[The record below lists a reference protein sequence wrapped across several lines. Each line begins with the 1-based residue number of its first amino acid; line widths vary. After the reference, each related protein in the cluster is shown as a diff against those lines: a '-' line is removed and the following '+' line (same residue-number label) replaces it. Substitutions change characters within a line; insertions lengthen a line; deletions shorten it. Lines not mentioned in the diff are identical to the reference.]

1 MSTQKGTHSRLVF
14 IDIARSIAI
23 LMMLEGHFIVMA
35 LSEDYRGNE
44 YFFYDLWRFTRGL
57 TAPLFFTVSGLV
69 FTYLLVRKE
78 EPFFKSIRVKK
89 GLSRTGKL
97 ILWGYALQ
105 LNLIYIIKGEF
116 SGYFYIFHV
125 LQCIGLSLFVV
136 ILLYGLY
143 KLIRVVPF
151 FLILAI
157 GGLLGFILKPTIYSI
172 DFSGVHPMI
181 ENMLV
186 VTTEDRS
193 FKSIFALFPWVGFT
207 LLGGMVGA
215 FVSKRPQHVY
225 TNWFPLALTI
235 IAILLNTIPDVILA
249 IVQPFFRLFGMEPFV
264 GLGYLLARFG
274 QVLFVFAIIIIVGK
288 HKRYLRLLYYRK
300 LSFLRSWMLPI
311 ISFIIGGA
319 LLGIHFYG
327 IGISDSTEK
336 IMIFSTL
343 SLSALAQF
351 FLFLGIVLTS
361 AKLIQWNYNLFIKIG
376 QNTLSIY
383 IIHVMILYAGLFGFG
398 LNKII
403 SRALDPWYVIVC
415 AVAFMLFFTYIVKH
429 IDDIKDFYKR
439 AIPRKWRSK

>member
-1 MSTQKGTHSRLVF
+1 
-14 IDIARSIAI
+14 
-23 LMMLEGHFIVMA
+23 MMLEGHFIVMA
-35 LSEDYRGNE
+35 LSEEYRGNE
-44 YFFYDLWRFTRGL
+44 YFFYDIWRFTRGL

-78 EPFFKSIRVKK
+78 EPFFKNIRVKK
-89 GLSRTGKL
+89 GVSRTAKL

-105 LNLIYIIKGEF
+105 LNLLYIIKGEF

-136 ILLYGLY
+136 ILLYGVY
-143 KLIRVVPF
+143 KVFKVVPF
-151 FLILAI
+151 YLILAL
-157 GGLLGFILKPTIYSI
+157 GGLLGFALKPTIYSI
-172 DFSGVHPMI
+172 DFTGVHPMI
-181 ENMLV
+181 ENIFV

-225 TNWFPLALTI
+225 TNWFPIALTI
-235 IAILLNTIPDVILA
+235 IAILLNTIPDVLLS
-249 IVQPFFRLFGMEPFV
+249 IVQPFFTMFGMEPFV

-274 QVLFVFAIIIIVGK
+274 QALFVFAIIIIVGK
-288 HKRYLRLLYYRK
+288 HKRYLRVLYYRK

-311 ISFIIGGA
+311 GSFIIGTI
-319 LLGIHFYG
+319 LIMFHFYHLG
-327 IGISDSTEK
+327 ASDSTDK
-336 IMIFSTL
+336 IMIFPTL
-343 SLSALAQF
+343 SLIALGQF
-351 FLFLGIVLTS
+351 FLFLGVVFMS
-361 AKLIQWNYNLFIKIG
+361 AKLINWNYNLFIKIG

-403 SRALDPWYVIVC
+403 SQALDPWYAIVC
-415 AVAFMLFFTYIVKH
+415 AIAFILFFTYFVKYM
-429 IDDIKDFYKR
+429 DDIKQFYKR
-439 AIPRKWRSK
+439 AIPRKWRK

>member
-1 MSTQKGTHSRLVF
+1 
-14 IDIARSIAI
+14 
-23 LMMLEGHFIVMA
+23 MLEGHFIVMA
-35 LSEDYRGNE
+35 LSEEYRGNE
-44 YFFYDLWRFTRGL
+44 YFFYDIWRFTRGL

-78 EPFFKSIRVKK
+78 QPFFRNKRVKK
-89 GLSRTGKL
+89 GVSRTVKL

-105 LNLIYIIKGEF
+105 LNLLYIFKGDF

-136 ILLYGLY
+136 ILLYGVY
-143 KLIRVVPF
+143 KLFRIVPF
-151 FLILAI
+151 YLILAL
-157 GGLLGFILKPTIYSI
+157 GGLLGFALKPTIYSL

-181 ENMLV
+181 ENIFV
-186 VTTEDRS
+186 VTSEDRS

-235 IAILLNTIPDVILA
+235 IAILLNTIPDFLLS
-249 IVQPFFRLFGMEPFV
+249 IVQPFFTMFGMEPFV
-264 GLGYLLARFG
+264 GLGYLFARFG
-274 QVLFVFAIIIIVGK
+274 QALFVFAIIIIIGK

-300 LSFLRSWMLPI
+300 LSFLRSWLLPI
-311 ISFIIGGA
+311 CSFLIGA
-319 LLGIHFYG
+319 ILLVIHFSYLSN
-327 IGISDSTEK
+327 INEK
-336 IMIFSTL
+336 IMVFSTL
-343 SLSALAQF
+343 SLCALGHF
-351 FLFLGIVLTS
+351 FLFLGVVLTS
-361 AKLIQWNYNLFIKIG
+361 AKLIKWNYDLFIKIG

-403 SRALDPWYVIVC
+403 SRALDPWYAIVC
-415 AVAFMLFFTYIVKH
+415 AIAFILFFTYFVKYMGN
-429 IDDIKDFYKR
+429 IKEFYKR
-439 AIPRKWRSK
+439 AIPRKWRK

>member
-1 MSTQKGTHSRLVF
+1 MAAQKVTHNRLVF

-35 LSEDYRGNE
+35 LSESYRGNE
-44 YFFYDLWRFTRGL
+44 YFFYDIWRFTRGL

-78 EPFFKSIRVKK
+78 EPFFKSMRVKK
-89 GLSRTGKL
+89 GVSRTVKL

-105 LNLIYIIKGEF
+105 LNLLYIIKGEF

-125 LQCIGLSLFVV
+125 LQSIGLSLFVV
-136 ILLYGLY
+136 ILLYGVYRLL
-143 KLIRVVPF
+143 KVVPF
-151 FLILAI
+151 FLILAL
-157 GGLLGFILKPTIYSI
+157 GGLLGFALKPTIYSI

-181 ENMLV
+181 ENIFV
-186 VTTEDRS
+186 VTSEDRS

-207 LLGGMVGA
+207 LLGGMIGA

-225 TNWFPLALTI
+225 TNWFPLTLTI
-235 IAILLNTIPDVILA
+235 LAILLNTIPDVLLSL
-249 IVQPFFRLFGMEPFV
+249 VQPFFRMFGMEPFV

-274 QVLFVFAIIIIVGK
+274 QALFVFAIIIIVGK

-300 LSFLRSWMLPI
+300 LSFLRSWLLPI
-311 ISFIIGGA
+311 GSFIIGIS
-319 LLGIHFYG
+319 LLVIHFYQ
-327 IGISDSTEK
+327 IGASSSAEK
-336 IMIFSTL
+336 IMVFSTL
-343 SLSALAQF
+343 SLSALGQF
-351 FLFLGIVLTS
+351 FLFLGVVLTS
-361 AKLIQWNYNLFIKIG
+361 AKLIKWNYNLFIKIG

-403 SRALDPWYVIVC
+403 SRALDPWYAIVC
-415 AVAFMLFFTYIVKH
+415 AIAFMLFFTYFVKH
-429 IDDIKDFYKR
+429 MEDIKEFYKR
-439 AIPRKWRSK
+439 AIPRKWRK

>member
-1 MSTQKGTHSRLVF
+1 MKGQVTHSRLVF

-89 GLSRTGKL
+89 GLSRTAKL

-105 LNLIYIIKGEF
+105 LNLFYLIKGEF

-136 ILLYGLY
+136 ILLYGVY
-143 KLIRVVPF
+143 KLLRVVPF
-151 FLILAI
+151 FSILAV

-181 ENMLV
+181 ENLFV
-186 VTTEDRS
+186 VTAEDRS
-193 FKSIFALFPWVGFT
+193 FKSIFPLFPWVGFT

-225 TNWFPLALTI
+225 TNWFPLGLTI
-235 IAILLNTIPDVILA
+235 LAILFNTIPDVILS
-249 IVQPFFRLFGMEPFV
+249 IIQPIFRLFGMEPFV

-274 QVLFVFAIIIIVGK
+274 QALFVFAIIIIVGK

-300 LSFLRSWMLPI
+300 LSFLRSWLLPI
-311 ISFIIGGA
+311 GSFIIGVI
-319 LLGIHFYG
+319 LLAIHFYDITSSG
-327 IGISDSTEK
+327 TVEK
-336 IMIFSTL
+336 IMVFSTL
-343 SLSALAQF
+343 SLSALGQF
-351 FLFLGIVLTS
+351 FLFLGVLLTS
-361 AKLIQWNYNLFIKIG
+361 IKLINWNYNLFIKIG

-398 LNKII
+398 LNEII
-403 SRALDPWYVIVC
+403 SRALGPWYAIVC
-415 AVAFMLFFTYIVKH
+415 AIAFMLFFTYFVKY
-429 IDDIKDFYKR
+429 IEAIKEFYKR
-439 AIPRKWRSK
+439 AIPSKWRK

>member
-1 MSTQKGTHSRLVF
+1 MATQKITHSRLVF

-44 YFFYDLWRFTRGL
+44 YFFYDIWRFTRGL

-78 EPFFKSIRVKK
+78 EPFFKNMRVKK
-89 GLSRTGKL
+89 GVSRTVKL
-97 ILWGYALQ
+97 IFWGYALQ
-105 LNLIYIIKGEF
+105 LNLLYIIKGEF

-136 ILLYGLY
+136 ILLYGVY
-143 KLIRVVPF
+143 KLVKVVPF
-151 FLILAI
+151 YLILAL
-157 GGLLGFILKPTIYSI
+157 GGLLGFALKPTIYSI

-181 ENMLV
+181 ENIFV

-215 FVSKRPQHVY
+215 FVSKRPHHVY
-225 TNWFPLALTI
+225 TNWFPIALTVL
-235 IAILLNTIPDVILA
+235 AVLLNTIPDVLLS
-249 IVQPFFRLFGMEPFV
+249 IVQPFFRMFGMEPFV

-274 QVLFVFAIIIIVGK
+274 QALFVFAIIIIVGK

-311 ISFIIGGA
+311 GSFVIGA
-319 LLGIHFYG
+319 ILLGTHFYH
-327 IGISDSTEK
+327 IGTHGSSDK
-336 IMIFSTL
+336 IMVFSTL
-343 SLSALAQF
+343 SLSALGQF

-361 AKLIQWNYNLFIKIG
+361 AKLIKWNYNLFIKIG

-403 SRALDPWYVIVC
+403 SRALDPWYAIVC
-415 AVAFMLFFTYIVKH
+415 AIAFMLFFTYFVKH
-429 IDDIKDFYKR
+429 MEDIKEFYKR
-439 AIPRKWRSK
+439 AIPRRWRK